1 MEMNSYN
8 LSDPEENGEKK
19 PASDQTTGVF
29 VSLYL
34 IVLAFFMVMN
44 SISNQEENRV
54 AAATESVTRA
64 FKNPFEPDAD
74 FIDVTSSADSVTP
87 NDEFYDQIQGVFAS
101 LVGFDGKFPSK
112 GGHIISVKFAAND
125 LFERGTA
132 QFRQDQQEFL
142 NQLSSFLK
150 GGRKSEKREI
160 EFLVSTGKALPEGP
174 QYWKDVN
181 ILRAGAIV
189 AKLEDMGISG
199 NQISIGVARN
209 DDALI
214 TVTFYNRERISSRQ
228 SLSGFKD
235 MPTREREEQEGG
247 EQ

>member
-1 MEMNSYN
+1 MKH
-8 LSDPEENGEKK
+8 LDLEEDGEKQS
-19 PASDQTTGVF
+19 ANDQTTGIF

-101 LVGFDGKFPSK
+101 LVGFEGKFPSQ
-112 GGHIISVKFAAND
+112 GGHIISVNFSVND

-132 QFRQDQQEFL
+132 QFRIDQREFL
-142 NQLSSFLK
+142 NQLAVFLK
-150 GGRKSEKREI
+150 TGRQSDKREI
-160 EFLVSTGKALPEGP
+160 EFLVSTGKDLPQGP
-174 QYWKDVN
+174 QYWKDLN

-189 AKLEDMGISG
+189 AKLEDLGVAG
-199 NQISIGVARN
+199 DQISIGVVTGKKNR
-209 DDALI
+209 I
-214 TVTFYNRERISSRQ
+214 TVTFFNREKINSRQ
-228 SLSGFKD
+228 SLSGFDD
-235 MPTREREEQEGG
+235 MPVSGPDASEEGRP
-247 EQ
+247 